1 MGLIRPPRLR
11 AEIRNGVR
19 RPGSWIT
26 AVAALSAVVAVFL
39 SLLAGWGSPAWWAPP
54 LLAFAV
60 LSAER
65 ASVRLV
71 VGKQAFVFALNDA
84 FVAVGLVLAPGAWLP
99 IAYVIGVGL
108 AQAKT
113 SWFKLRFN
121 LAMHWVSV
129 AAGVLVTLAFGGGL
143 LAACAGLLTIYA
155 INHLLV
161 SVPVALTTHQS
172 YGRVLTLSGPLGM
185 IHFAGTASLGL
196 LGAWL
201 AVNAPAGLLG
211 LIVPLGLLWWS
222 YRQQTQRASEAT
234 LYAELA
240 RGQEQ
245 VGGSADASAEVVVK
259 AAAKLFGAAEVEML
273 VHHPDGLLRYVGDD
287 TGVISRVRVD
297 AEVMDAPWVLRALA
311 ARGVF
316 TGQDGDRPYCSA
328 VLGDPE
334 RPQAVLVAY
343 RPAKAA
349 TYNRADTQLAEV
361 LVRQAESWLS
371 VAELAARR
379 DEALGR
385 AEAYGA
391 ANRVLGEVSQET
403 VPALAVLRESAH
415 RLSRLATRYDGPDAV
430 DEIVAELYSVERA
443 VASLLGAI
451 SLASDTVA
459 GPALTSTGSAPVRT
473 EAEWTTTG
481 RLEDAV
487 GP

>member
-1 MGLIRPPRLR
+1 MGESDAQASRTSGDPHRDRVWNRDRRGVRRWRGRSWSPDGGHRRNFMGLIRPPRLR

-172 YGRVLTLSGPLGM
+172 YGRVLTLSGPLGV

-245 VGGSADASAEVVVK
+245 V
-259 AAAKLFGAAEVEML
+259 
-273 VHHPDGLLRYVGDD
+273 
-287 TGVISRVRVD
+287 
-297 AEVMDAPWVLRALA
+297 
-311 ARGVF
+311 
-316 TGQDGDRPYCSA
+316 
-328 VLGDPE
+328 
-334 RPQAVLVAY
+334 
-343 RPAKAA
+343 
-349 TYNRADTQLAEV
+349 
-361 LVRQAESWLS
+361 
-371 VAELAARR
+371 
-379 DEALGR
+379 
-385 AEAYGA
+385 
-391 ANRVLGEVSQET
+391 
-403 VPALAVLRESAH
+403 
-415 RLSRLATRYDGPDAV
+415 
-430 DEIVAELYSVERA
+430 
-443 VASLLGAI
+443 
-451 SLASDTVA
+451 
-459 GPALTSTGSAPVRT
+459 
-473 EAEWTTTG
+473 
-481 RLEDAV
+481 
-487 GP
+487 